1 MSIKIFLMISWMKL
15 MSQFVKKPTQ
25 KLTWT
30 TQDYE
35 LGRNWAKT
43 QPHPFIKGKSLWDL
57 CYDRYESVNTI
68 DNINKWLFREI

>member
-1 MSIKIFLMISWMKL
+1 MKETRMKNMSF
-15 MSQFVKKPTQ
+15 FVDKPSK

-30 TQDYE
+30 TEDYE
-35 LGRNWAKT
+35 QGMKWAKT

-68 DNINKWLFREI
+68 DNLNKFIFQEM

>member
-1 MSIKIFLMISWMKL
+1 MNIKFFMIESWMKI
-15 MSQFVKKPTQ
+15 MSFFVEKPTK
-25 KLTWT
+25 KLCWT

-35 LGRNWAKT
+35 CGMRWAKT

-68 DNINKWLFREI
+68 DNLNKFIFNEM